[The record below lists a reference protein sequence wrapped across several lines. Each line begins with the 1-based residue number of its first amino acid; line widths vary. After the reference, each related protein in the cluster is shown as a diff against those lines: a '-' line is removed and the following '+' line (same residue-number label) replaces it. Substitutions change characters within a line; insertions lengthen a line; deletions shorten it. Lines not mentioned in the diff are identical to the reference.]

1 METQSLGKKIVPVS
15 EVAEKWKFVGK
26 NLKKKRKARRCRK
39 KGHVWTNPFHF
50 PLIAPWRVWI
60 EE

>member
-26 NLKKKRKARRCRK
+26 NLKKKEKQEDAERRVMFGR
-39 KGHVWTNPFHF
+39 TPSIS
-50 PLIAPWRVWI
+50 L
-60 EE
+60 